1 MIVSC
6 LFWQMIPEKGFFR
19 GIVAIIL
26 ASPKLFLAPTPSH
39 LLSLLF
45 VFLTA
50 STLVS
55 FDGFFVVVA
64 CLYLFIVFSVMIFHP
79 SAHCFSEPS
88 QKTAVVCTYTHT
100 EIQIFKLLTVICL
113 PVLTFFSLCMNSLCL
128 SKFQF
133 WDAFLFPCPS
143 LILRRNKILAPLHAL
158 CYRAVPTLFI
168 SVTHSVQN

>member
-64 CLYLFIVFSVMIFHP
+64 CLYLFVVFSVMIFHP

-88 QKTAVVCTYTHT
+88 QKNCSSLHLHSHRDSNLQASDCNLSASSHLFFPLYEQPVSF
-100 EIQIFKLLTVICL
+100 QIPILGC
-113 PVLTFFSLCMNSLCL
+113 FSLPLSQFNS
-128 SKFQF
+128 
-133 WDAFLFPCPS
+133 
-143 LILRRNKILAPLHAL
+143 
-158 CYRAVPTLFI
+158 
-168 SVTHSVQN
+168 